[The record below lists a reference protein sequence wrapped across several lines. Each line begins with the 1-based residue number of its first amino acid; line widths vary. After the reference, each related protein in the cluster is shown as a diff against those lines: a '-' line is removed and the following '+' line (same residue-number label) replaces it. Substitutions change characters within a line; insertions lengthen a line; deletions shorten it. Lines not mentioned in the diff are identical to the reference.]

1 MLLNTVRV
9 KNSHTLGS
17 PRVAIE
23 VKRDL
28 RPATGNPFANRRRS
42 ETVKASRDKV
52 LQLRRDQVVSVR
64 KASVETT

>member
-1 MLLNTVRV
+1 MLPNTVRE
-9 KNSHTLGS
+9 KNARTLES
-17 PRVAIE
+17 PRVAIA
-23 VKRDL
+23 VKKNL

-42 ETVKASRDKV
+42 ETVRANRYKV